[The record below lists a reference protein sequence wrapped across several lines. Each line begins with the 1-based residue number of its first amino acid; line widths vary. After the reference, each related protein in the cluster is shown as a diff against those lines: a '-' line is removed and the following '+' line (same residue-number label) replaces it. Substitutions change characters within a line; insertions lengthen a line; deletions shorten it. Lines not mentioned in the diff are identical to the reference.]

1 MICGPLRRVTWL
13 SSCAHKRSG
22 RLMAGTFFF
31 PRPANA
37 STIYFTCLSRRA
49 GSLRLRV
56 MAHNLY
62 PLVICYS
69 LRTWKWPIESSWI
82 YPTRKWWIFPSFFVG
97 LPGRVYDTYMIL
109 ILIRV
114 DHRSQLENG
123 GSFQLAN
130 CKRLPV
136 GLIIGSLKPRK
147 FTAETVAP
155 SGYGA
160 ICIIKKTSVY
170 I

>member
-1 MICGPLRRVTWL
+1 
-13 SSCAHKRSG
+13 
-22 RLMAGTFFF
+22 
-31 PRPANA
+31 
-37 STIYFTCLSRRA
+37 
-49 GSLRLRV
+49 
-56 MAHNLY
+56 
-62 PLVICYS
+62 
-69 LRTWKWPIESSWI
+69 
-82 YPTRKWWIFPSFFVG
+82 
-97 LPGRVYDTYMIL
+97 
-109 ILIRV
+109 V

-170 I
+170 IYNNNDNNNNKNNKNDNNNIHIIIIYIYNVYIMYIK

>member
-1 MICGPLRRVTWL
+1 
-13 SSCAHKRSG
+13 
-22 RLMAGTFFF
+22 
-31 PRPANA
+31 
-37 STIYFTCLSRRA
+37 
-49 GSLRLRV
+49 
-56 MAHNLY
+56 
-62 PLVICYS
+62 
-69 LRTWKWPIESSWI
+69 
-82 YPTRKWWIFPSFFVG
+82 
-97 LPGRVYDTYMIL
+97 MIL

-170 I
+170 ITIMIILKKNNDNSNNIHIIIIYIYAMYI

>member
-1 MICGPLRRVTWL
+1 MLQKIGSTDGRDLFFQGQQMLARSISHAWAEEQPVCVWE
-13 SSCAHKRSG
+13 SC
-22 RLMAGTFFF
+22 
-31 PRPANA
+31 P
-37 STIYFTCLSRRA
+37 
-49 GSLRLRV
+49 
-56 MAHNLY
+56 NLY

-69 LRTWKWPIESSWI
+69 LRTWKWPIQSSWI

-170 I
+170 ITIMIIL